1 MVDKFIECRNAITH
15 HYNAD
20 QECFDYIIEN
30 WESCSNFLKE
40 IYQEFNSCESE
51 GEGEGVKYLLSNT
64 TSIILSLSKET
75 ETVIKNNPSIQK
87 SSEIVWF
94 F

>member
-1 MVDKFIECRNAITH
+1 
-15 HYNAD
+15 
-20 QECFDYIIEN
+20 
-30 WESCSNFLKE
+30 NFLKE

-75 ETVIKNNPSIQK
+75 ETVIKKIIPLYKK